1 MLRPAEASTNQKSPQ
16 SAAVAEL
23 ASPISH
29 EQEGGGH
36 GEGACGPLILILAAA
51 AAARVLQELQLP
63 WQRQAY
69 RVMKHGAKLSWR
81 WQYPALWLAAA
92 WGMLDKAGETITN
105 CTYSKTVS
113 RAFTLLSYSLYAS
126 PSHIKITA
134 TKRILA
140 SGCEVAHSAV
150 ASLNI

>member
-29 EQEGGGH
+29 EQEGVGH
-36 GEGACGPLILILAAA
+36 REGAWGPLILILAAA
-51 AAARVLQELQLP
+51 AAARVLQQLQLP

-81 WQYPALWLAAA
+81 WQYPAVWLNAA
-92 WGMLDKAGETITN
+92 WGMLDKAGATMLN
-105 CTYSKTVS
+105 CIYSTSVS
-113 RAFTLLSYSLYAS
+113 RSFKLFTLLLTLSL
-126 PSHIKITA
+126 T
-134 TKRILA
+134 LA
-140 SGCEVAHSAV
+140 HKKYGNESWLADAKWPIQPLQ
-150 ASLNI
+150 A

>member
-29 EQEGGGH
+29 EQEGAGH
-36 GEGACGPLILILAAA
+36 REGAWGPLILILAAA
-51 AAARVLQELQLP
+51 AAARVLQQLQLP

-92 WGMLDKAGETITN
+92 WGMLDISRATIPN
-105 CTYSKTVS
+105 CMYSKTVS
-113 RAFTLLSYSLYAS
+113 RALKLFTLS
-126 PSHIKITA
+126 PSPLHIKNTA